1 MSSHG
6 PYQEKVSQS
15 KKTKSRKS
23 NYHSEIKSQISIK
36 SKKSRSGSIESLKKL
51 GPLDDYGSGYN
62 SKEGDLNDIKH
73 QRSQEVAAND

>member
-6 PYQEKVSQS
+6 PYQEKVSKN

-36 SKKSRSGSIESLKKL
+36 SKKDRSVSIESINKL
-51 GPLDDYGSGYN
+51 MPDDYN
-62 SKEGDLNDIKH
+62 SKDGDLI
-73 QRSQEVAAND
+73 